1 MLRIILVRHGETE
14 WNKIHRLQGG
24 SSDVPLNETGRRQA
38 ESLALKLN
46 AEKIQGVYSS
56 TLERAL
62 RTAREIARHHQ
73 LEVHPV
79 PELKEI
85 NVGALEGI
93 FSATLPQ
100 RFDEFICRDRH
111 IYEAENPSAES
122 IGTVQKRAWEAIS
135 NIVAKHPNGSVVAV
149 SHYFVIATLV
159 CRVLELPLDH
169 IGHLKSNPG
178 TITTF
183 LLDGS
188 EAPRLELFNGAV

>member
-1 MLRIILVRHGETE
+1 MLKVILVRHGETE

-24 SSDVPLNETGRRQA
+24 SSDVPLNETGRLQA
-38 ESLALKLN
+38 ESLALKLKS
-46 AEKIQGVYSS
+46 EKIQGVYSS
-56 TLERAL
+56 PLERAL

-111 IYEAENPSAES
+111 IFEAENPSAES
-122 IGTVQKRAWEAIS
+122 IGFVQKRAWEAIS
-135 NIVAKHPNGSVVAV
+135 NIAEKHSSGTVVAV
-149 SHYFVIATLV
+149 SHYFVIAALV
-159 CRVLELPLDH
+159 CRVLDLPLDR

-183 LLDGS
+183 FMDGS
-188 EAPRLELFNGAV
+188 ESPRLELFNGS